1 MKMQMVKL
9 IPADESVVYHIPK
22 HYALDVLAKEIA
34 KQERHIER
42 IKMDIQA
49 VKNQPL
55 KVKRWEE
62 QIEIHEKRIWE
73 CRQAIKWIMENL
85 M

>member
-1 MKMQMVKL
+1 MK
-9 IPADESVVYHIPK
+9 DESIRYDIPK
-22 HYALDVLAKEIA
+22 HHALDVLAKEIA

-42 IKMDIQA
+42 IKMDIQT
-49 VKNQPL
+49 VKDQPL